1 MKLKNLFETE
11 KMVLEVTIPQSMEF
25 VEAALAG
32 GTQALKMRCN
42 QSGMSGFSNV
52 RTTDLI
58 REGQIYRQNIF

>member
-32 GTQALKMRCN
+32 GAQALKMRCN

-52 RTTDLI
+52 STTDLI
-58 REGQIYRQNIF
+58 QGELIFRQDIF